1 MRSFEKLTSLK
12 DYIPLKKKEAGD
24 KAIGL
29 LVDGPNMLRKEFSL
43 NLDLVRKIMADYG
56 NMRVGKVLLN
66 QYASDKLIEAIVNQG
81 FTPIVVAGDT
91 DVYMAVEA
99 MELIYNPSIDVVAL
113 MTRDAD
119 FLPIINK
126 AKENGKDTIV
136 IGAEPGFSAALQNSA
151 DEAIILKSEPNKNR
165 NPHPSP
171 DNNSNNHKNEDKS
184 DFLNQE

>member
-12 DYIPLKKKEAGD
+12 DYIPIKKKEGGE
-24 KAIGL
+24 KNIGL

-43 NLDLVRKIMADYG
+43 NLDLVRQIMSEYG

-99 MELIYNPSIDVVAL
+99 MELIYNPNIDIIAL

-151 DEAIILKSEPNKNR
+151 DHAIILKSETSKQ
-165 NPHPSP
+165 
-171 DNNSNNHKNEDKS
+171 KS
-184 DFLNQE
+184 KILEE

>member
-1 MRSFEKLTSLK
+1 MRRFEKLTSIR
-12 DYIPLKKKEAGD
+12 DYIPIKKKESED
-24 KAIGL
+24 KNIGL

-43 NLDLVRKIMADYG
+43 DLDLVKKILSEYG

-99 MELIYNPSIDVVAL
+99 MELIYNPNIDIIAL

-126 AKENGKDTIV
+126 AKENGKHTIV
-136 IGAEPGFSAALQNSA
+136 IGAEPGFSAALKNAA
-151 DEAIILKSEPNKNR
+151 DDAIIIKSEEKTKKPK
-165 NPHPSP
+165 
-171 DNNSNNHKNEDKS
+171 E
-184 DFLNQE
+184 

>member
-1 MRSFEKLTSLK
+1 MIKPIWRIRMRSFERLTSLK
-12 DYIPLKKKEAGD
+12 DYIPLKRREVAG
-24 KAIGL
+24 KNIGL

-43 NLDLVRKIMADYG
+43 NLDIVREIISEYG
-56 NMRVGKVLLN
+56 DMRVGKVLLN

-81 FTPIVVAGDT
+81 FTPVVVAGDT

-99 MELIYNPSIDVVAL
+99 MELIYNPNIDVVAL

-126 AKENGKDTIV
+126 AKENGKETIV

-151 DEAIILKSEPNKNR
+151 DHAIILKPENGKKNPKIR
-165 NPHPSP
+165 T
-171 DNNSNNHKNEDKS
+171 
-184 DFLNQE
+184 